1 MQLSKIAWAV
11 TVSGIVL
18 VAVSVVLQSDDIRR
32 AGLII
37 LLTGSGWVWTL
48 RIRDRT

>member
-37 LLTGSGWVWTL
+37 LLLSL
-48 RIRDRT
+48 IHI